1 MINLHDSFKMKMMK
15 KSYYILFVFCS
26 ITTLV
31 AQKKVSVKQ
40 ANSLFASKSY
50 VKAAEA
56 YEQVIQTK
64 QSRQVLQNLGDCY
77 YYNFQMTNAVRA
89 YGQLF
94 FTFKDSVKKE
104 VFFRYANALKGT
116 KDFDKGDA
124 IMSEYLGFDQNT
136 PKFMKNITRN
146 IPNSYKLQIMSK
158 NKTNGDFGISFYGD
172 KVTFASTRNAQ
183 EKAYGWN
190 DKPYLDLFSASVD
203 SQGQLEKVEPF
214 PAIINTKKHES
225 SATFSADGKTMYFNR
240 GSDKRVKIGDEKVAM
255 IKIYKAEFVDGKWT
269 NITMLPFSSD
279 TYSVEHPFLTKDGKK
294 LYFASDMPGTFG
306 SMDIF
311 VVDVNED
318 GTYSQ
323 PRNLGES
330 INTIHR
336 EQFPFVTED
345 GTLYFASDGHQGN
358 GNLDIF
364 MSIKLSNSEFDKPLN
379 LGSTINSEMDDFN
392 FILDDKNNKGYFA
405 SNRTGDDNL
414 YTFIQ
419 EENKLQYLVEGEVR
433 DLKSLELLPGAT
445 VKLYDDQ
452 GNLLEEVLVGKD
464 GTFTFNTEPNKK
476 YKIKAFKDFYIPSE
490 AEFDTGEKNK
500 VYIDLQMKVESY
512 YDAEDIINKKD
523 DGTVLIDLENIYF
536 DLDKWN
542 IKPQAAQVL
551 DVLLSLMK
559 KYPYMEIQIG
569 SHTDSRATA
578 VYNLRLSNKRAA
590 SALEYLVQNGIDRK
604 RLRSIGYGET
614 KPLIICPKN
623 DCTEAEHATNR
634 RCTFMILK

>member
-31 AQKKVSVKQ
+31 AQKKVSVKE
-40 ANSLFASKSY
+40 ANSLFTSKSY

-172 KVTFASTRNAQ
+172 KVTFASTRNDQ

-190 DKPYLDLFSASVD
+190 EKPYLDLFSASVD

-255 IKIYKAEFVDGKWT
+255 VKIYKAEFVDGKWT

-294 LYFASDMPGTFG
+294 LYFASDMPGTLG

-323 PRNLGES
+323 PINLGET

-336 EQFPFVTED
+336 EQFPFVTEE

-445 VKLYDDQ
+445 VKLYDDK

-476 YKIKAFKDFYIPSE
+476 YKIKAFKDFYIPAE
-490 AEFDTGEKNK
+490 AEFDTSQKGK

-536 DLDKWN
+536 DLDEWN

-551 DVLLSLMK
+551 DVLLSLLK

-569 SHTDSRATA
+569 SHTDSRATT

-590 SALEYLVQNGIDRK
+590 SALEYLVQNGIDTK

>member
-15 KSYYILFVFCS
+15 KFYYILFVFCS
-26 ITTLV
+26 ITTLF
-31 AQKKVSVKQ
+31 AQKKVSVKK

-56 YEQVIQTK
+56 YEQLPQTK
-64 QSRQVLQNLGDCY
+64 QNLQNLGDCY

-94 FTFKDSVKKE
+94 FTFKDSVKKD
-104 VFFRYANALKGT
+104 VMFRYANALKGT
-116 KDFDKGDA
+116 KDFEKGDA
-124 IMSEYLGFDQNT
+124 MMSNYLGYEQNT

-146 IPNSYKLQIMSK
+146 TPNSFKLQMMSK
-158 NKTNGDFGISFYGD
+158 NKTNGDFGISFFGD
-172 KVTFASTRNAQ
+172 KVVFASVRNAG
-183 EKAYGWN
+183 EKEYGWN
-190 DKPYLDLFSASVD
+190 DRPYLDLFSATVD
-203 SQGQLEKVEPF
+203 SKGQLVKVEPF
-214 PAIINTKKHES
+214 SDVINTKKHES
-225 SATFSADGKTMYFNR
+225 NATFSADGKTMYFNR
-240 GSDKRVKIGDEKVAM
+240 SGEKRVKIGDEKVAM
-255 IKIYKAEFVDGKWT
+255 VKIYKAEFINGKWDKV
-269 NITMLPFSSD
+269 TMLPFSSD

-294 LYFASDMPGTFG
+294 LYFASDMPGTLG
-306 SMDIF
+306 SMDIY

-323 PRNLGES
+323 PRNLGDV
-330 INTIHR
+330 INTNQR
-336 EQFPFVTED
+336 EQFPFLTED

-364 MSIKLSNSEFDKPLN
+364 MSMKISDTEFDKPLN

-392 FILDDKNNKGYFA
+392 FILDEKNNKGYFA

-419 EENKLQYLVEGEVR
+419 EENKMQYLVEGEVR
-433 DLKSLELLPGAT
+433 DLKSTQLLPGST
-445 VKLYDDQ
+445 VKLFDEA
-452 GNLLEEVLVGKD
+452 GNLLEEVVVGKD

-476 YKIKAFKDFYIPSE
+476 YKIMAFKDFYIPAE
-490 AEFDTGEKNK
+490 ATFDTSQKGK

-512 YDAEDIINKKD
+512 YDAEDIINKKE
-523 DGTVLIDLENIYF
+523 DGTVLIELENIYF
-536 DLDKWN
+536 DLNKWN
-542 IKPQAAQVL
+542 IKPQAASVL
-551 DVLLSLMK
+551 NVLVGILK
-559 KYPYMEIQIG
+559 KYPYMEIEIG
-569 SHTDSRATA
+569 SHTDSRASDM
-578 VYNLRLSNKRAA
+578 YNLKLSNKRAA

-604 RLRSIGYGET
+604 RLRSIGYGES

-623 DCTEAEHATNR
+623 DCTEQEHATNR

>member
-1 MINLHDSFKMKMMK
+1 MKMMK
-15 KSYYILFVFCS
+15 KFYYILFVFCS
-26 ITTLV
+26 ITTLF
-31 AQKKVSVKQ
+31 AQKKVSVKE

-56 YEQVIQTK
+56 YEQLP
-64 QSRQVLQNLGDCY
+64 QSKVVLQNLGDSY

-94 FTFKDSVKKE
+94 FTHKDSVKKE

-116 KDFDKGDA
+116 ADFDKGDA

-136 PKFMKNITRN
+136 PKFMKNVTRN
-146 IPNSYKLQIMSK
+146 IPSSFKLEMMSK

-172 KVTFASTRNAQ
+172 KVVFASVRNAV

-190 DKPYLDLFSASVD
+190 DRPYLDLFSATVD
-203 SQGQLEKVEPF
+203 SKGQLSNVVPF
-214 PAIINTKKHES
+214 SSDINTKKHES
-225 SATFSADGKTMYFNR
+225 NATFSADLKTMYFNR
-240 GSDKRVKIGDEKVAM
+240 SGEKRVKVGDEKVAM

-269 NITMLPFSSD
+269 NVTMLPFSSD
-279 TYSVEHPFLTKDGKK
+279 AYSVEHPFLTKDGKK
-294 LYFASDMPGTFG
+294 LYFASDMPGSLG
-306 SMDIF
+306 SFDLY

-318 GTYSQ
+318 GTYST
-323 PRNLGES
+323 PRNLGEK
-330 INTIHR
+330 INTNQR
-336 EQFPFVTED
+336 EQFPFLTAD

-364 MSIKLSNSEFDKPLN
+364 MSLKISDTEFDKPLN

-392 FILDDKNNKGYFA
+392 FILDENDKGYFA

-414 YTFIQ
+414 YTFVR
-419 EENKLQYLVEGEVR
+419 EDNKLQYLVEGEVR
-433 DLKSLELLPGAT
+433 DMKSMQLLPGST
-445 VKLYDDQ
+445 VKLFDEA
-452 GNLLEEVLVGKD
+452 GTLLEEVLVGKD

-476 YKIKAFKDFYIPSE
+476 YKIMAFKDFYIPAE
-490 AEFDTGEKNK
+490 ATFDTSQKGK

-536 DLDKWN
+536 DLDKWD
-542 IKPQAAQVL
+542 IKPQAAEVL
-551 DVLLSLMK
+551 NVLLGILK

-569 SHTDSRATA
+569 SHTDTRASEM
-578 VYNLRLSNKRAA
+578 YNLRLSNKRAA

-604 RLRSIGYGET
+604 RLRSIGYGES
-614 KPLIICPKN
+614 KPLIICPNN
-623 DCTEAEHATNR
+623 DCTEQEHATNR

>member
-1 MINLHDSFKMKMMK
+1 MINHLDSFKMKMMK
-15 KSYYILFVFCS
+15 KIYYILFVFCS
-26 ITTLV
+26 ITTLF
-31 AQKKVSVKQ
+31 AQKKVSVKK

-56 YEQVIQTK
+56 YEQLPQTK
-64 QSRQVLQNLGDCY
+64 QNLQNLGDCY

-94 FTFKDSVKKE
+94 FTHKDSVKKE

-124 IMSEYLGFDQNT
+124 LMTEYIGFEQNT
-136 PKFMKNITRN
+136 PKFMKNVTRN
-146 IPNSYKLQIMSK
+146 TPNSFKLQMMSK

-172 KVTFASTRNAQ
+172 KVTFASVRNAV
-183 EKAYGWN
+183 EKSYGWN
-190 DKPYLDLFSASVD
+190 DRPYLDLFSAFVNT
-203 SQGQLEKVEPF
+203 QGQLTKVEPF
-214 PAIINTKKHES
+214 SDVINTKKHES
-225 SATFSADGKTMYFNR
+225 NATFSADLKTMYFNR
-240 GSDKRVKIGDEKVAM
+240 SGEKQVKIGEEKVAM
-255 IKIYKAEFVDGKWT
+255 IKIYKAELVNDKWDKV
-269 NITMLPFSSD
+269 TMLPFSSD

-294 LYFASDMPGTFG
+294 LYFASDMPGTLG
-306 SMDIF
+306 SFDIY
-311 VVDVNED
+311 VVDINED

-323 PRNLGES
+323 PRNLGET
-330 INTIHR
+330 INTNQR
-336 EQFPFVTED
+336 EQFPFLTED

-358 GNLDIF
+358 GNLDVF
-364 MSIKLSNSEFDKPLN
+364 MSFKLSDTEFDKPLN

-392 FILDDKNNKGYFA
+392 FILDEKKDLGYFA
-405 SNRTGDDNL
+405 SNRSGDDNL
-414 YTFIQ
+414 YTFVQ
-419 EENKLQYLVEGEVR
+419 EENKQQYLVEGEVR
-433 DLKSLELLPGAT
+433 DMKSTQILPGST
-445 VKLYDDQ
+445 VKLYDEA
-452 GNLLEEVLVGKD
+452 GNLLEEVIVGKD

-476 YKIKAFKDFYIPSE
+476 YKIMAFKDFYIPAE
-490 AEFDTGEKNK
+490 ATFDTSQKGK

-512 YDAEDIINKKD
+512 YDAEDIINKKE
-523 DGTVLIDLENIYF
+523 DGTVLIELENIYF

-542 IKPQAAQVL
+542 IKPQAAEVL
-551 DVLLSLMK
+551 NVLLGILK

-569 SHTDSRATA
+569 SHTDSRASD

-604 RLRSIGYGET
+604 RLKSVGYGET

-623 DCTEAEHATNR
+623 DCTESEHATNR

>member
-1 MINLHDSFKMKMMK
+1 MK
-15 KSYYILFVFCS
+15 KIYYILFVFCS
-26 ITTLV
+26 ITTLF

-40 ANSLFASKSY
+40 ANTLFASKSY

-56 YEQVIQTK
+56 YEQLP
-64 QSRQVLQNLGDCY
+64 QSREVLQNLGDCY

-116 KDFDKGDA
+116 KDFDKGDG
-124 IMSEYLGFDQNT
+124 IMGEYLGFEQNT

-146 IPNSYKLQIMSK
+146 VPDSYKLQMMSK
-158 NKTNGDFGISFYGD
+158 NKTNGDFGISFFGD
-172 KVTFASTRNAQ
+172 KVTFASVRNAD

-190 DKPYLDLFSASVD
+190 DRPYLDLFSASVND
-203 SQGQLEKVEPF
+203 KGQLSNIAPF
-214 PAIINTKKHES
+214 SEVINTKKHES
-225 SATFSADGKTMYFNR
+225 NATFSSDLKTMYFNR
-240 GSDKRVKIGDEKVAM
+240 SGEKQVKIGEEKVAM
-255 IKIYKAEFVDGKWT
+255 VKIYKAEFVNGKWDNVT
-269 NITMLPFSSD
+269 LLPFSSD
-279 TYSVEHPFLTKDGKK
+279 TYCVQHPFLTKDGKK
-294 LYFASDMPGTFG
+294 LYFSSDMPGSLG
-306 SMDIF
+306 SFDIY

-323 PRNLGES
+323 PRNLGEN
-330 INTIHR
+330 INTIQR
-336 EQFPFVTED
+336 EQFPFLTED

-358 GNLDIF
+358 GNLDVF
-364 MSIKLSNSEFDKPLN
+364 MSLKLSDTEFDKPLN

-392 FILDDKNNKGYFA
+392 FILDEKNDVGYFA

-414 YTFIQ
+414 YTFVR
-419 EENKLQYLVEGEVR
+419 EENKQQYLVEGEVR
-433 DLKSLELLPGAT
+433 DMKSMQLLPGST
-445 VKLYDDQ
+445 VKLFDEA

-464 GTFTFNTEPNKK
+464 GSFTFNTEPNKK
-476 YKIKAFKDFYIPSE
+476 YKIMAFKDFYIPAE
-490 AEFDTGEKNK
+490 ATFDTSQKGK

-512 YDAEDIINKKD
+512 YDAEDIINMKE
-523 DGTVLIDLENIYF
+523 DGTVLIELENIYF

-542 IKPQAAQVL
+542 IKPQAAEVL
-551 DVLLSLMK
+551 NVLLGILK
-559 KYPYMEIQIG
+559 KYPYMEILIG
-569 SHTDSRATA
+569 SHTDSRASEM
-578 VYNLRLSNKRAA
+578 YNLRLSNKRAA

-604 RLRSIGYGET
+604 RLKSMGYGES

-623 DCTEAEHATNR
+623 DCTEAEHAVNR

>member
-1 MINLHDSFKMKMMK
+1 MINLHDSFKMEMMK

-172 KVTFASTRNAQ
+172 KVTFASARNAQ

-190 DKPYLDLFSASVD
+190 EKPYLDLFSASVD
-203 SQGQLEKVEPF
+203 SQGQLVNVEPF
-214 PAIINTKKHES
+214 SAIINTNKHES
-225 SATFSADGKTMYFNR
+225 SAAFSVDGKTMYFNR

-269 NITMLPFSSD
+269 NIMMLPFSSD

-294 LYFASDMPGTFG
+294 LYFASDMPGTLG

-336 EQFPFVTED
+336 EQFPFLTED

-358 GNLDIF
+358 GNLDVF
-364 MSIKLSNSEFDKPLN
+364 MSLKLSNSEFDKPLN

-392 FILDDKNNKGYFA
+392 FILDDINNKGYFA
-405 SNRTGDDNL
+405 SNRTDDDNL

-452 GNLLEEVLVGKD
+452 GNLLEEILVGKD
-464 GTFTFNTEPNKK
+464 GKFTFNTEPNKK
-476 YKIKAFKDFYIPSE
+476 YKIKAFKDFYIPAE

-523 DGTVLIDLENIYF
+523 DGTVLIDLDNIYF

-551 DVLLSLMK
+551 DVLLSLLK

-590 SALEYLVQNGIDRK
+590 SALEYLVQNGIDTK

>member
-1 MINLHDSFKMKMMK
+1 MEMMK

-56 YEQVIQTK
+56 YEQVIQIK

-94 FTFKDSVKKE
+94 FTFKDSVKKD

-124 IMSEYLGFDQNT
+124 IMSEYLGFNQNT

-172 KVTFASTRNAQ
+172 KVTFASTRNDQ

-225 SATFSADGKTMYFNR
+225 SATFSADGKTIYFNR
-240 GSDKRVKIGDEKVAM
+240 GSDKRVKIGDETVAM
-255 IKIYKAEFVDGKWT
+255 IKIYKAEFVDGKWA
-269 NITMLPFSSD
+269 NVTMLPFSSD

-294 LYFASDMPGTFG
+294 LYFASDMLGTLG

-323 PRNLGES
+323 PKNLGET

-364 MSIKLSNSEFDKPLN
+364 MSLKLSNSEFDKPLN

-392 FILDDKNNKGYFA
+392 FILDEKNNKGYFA

-419 EENKLQYLVEGEVR
+419 EENKLEYLVEGEVR
-433 DLKSLELLPGAT
+433 DLKSLGLLPGAI
-445 VKLYDDQ
+445 VKLYDDK

-476 YKIKAFKDFYIPSE
+476 YKIKALKDFYIPAE
-490 AEFDTGEKNK
+490 AKFDTGEKNR

-551 DVLLSLMK
+551 DVLVILLK

-604 RLRSIGYGET
+604 RLLSIGYGET